1 MLNYRLNLGLIF
13 ALSASPALADLTA
26 EEVLA
31 DQLNLLSGYGT
42 IEMATTGTV
51 SHAGGLTVDGFLG
64 SYRDEDDDTNVE
76 IRIDGVDLV
85 ELPDGSVRVVY
96 PDQLRFTVSSMAD
109 GEPKEVTLTI
119 DLVGMSHIVS
129 GSAEDLRH
137 DISFDNAALGEFAVI
152 PPAKTDDVE
161 MTLAFTDVDAT
172 LRLVDGDV
180 PERSLRFDI
189 GSLQMAV
196 ATLLPDGIEG
206 VRAALPNDQTSEFD
220 SIDMTLDLTNAA
232 GTIGY
237 VADEVPHHTMDLR
250 FDLFDWKQNMQ
261 AEGIEGMNL
270 NMSAEDFALRYD
282 VALSIEAMQK
292 SFSDAIMQGQR
303 VSGAIS
309 YARMVYDLDVIAP
322 EGPVRMASSG
332 GNTRADFSLGSS
344 GIALESMAADTVV
357 EISGPMRELFP
368 LGQVGYEVRSTE
380 FNMNMPILPSEDT
393 QPFALK
399 LAIEGLTTAEE
410 VWSLFDPTQRLP
422 RDPVDLVIDMEGQA
436 VVTSDVFDD
445 DTRMPFQNSQVTL
458 NALRLAVAGA
468 VLTGSGS
475 VIDKSTPGNPA
486 GIGTLSTRL
495 TGANTLLDTLV
506 DMGLLPNEQ
515 AMAARMALGVVARA
529 GDGPDTLVS
538 TIEIKEDGSISA
550 NGQRIK

>member
-1 MLNYRLNLGLIF
+1 
-13 ALSASPALADLTA
+13 
-26 EEVLA
+26 
-31 DQLNLLSGYGT
+31 
-42 IEMATTGTV
+42 
-51 SHAGGLTVDGFLG
+51 
-64 SYRDEDDDTNVE
+64 
-76 IRIDGVDLV
+76 
-85 ELPDGSVRVVY
+85 
-96 PDQLRFTVSSMAD
+96 
-109 GEPKEVTLTI
+109 
-119 DLVGMSHIVS
+119 
-129 GSAEDLRH
+129 
-137 DISFDNAALGEFAVI
+137 
-152 PPAKTDDVE
+152 
-161 MTLAFTDVDAT
+161 
-172 LRLVDGDV
+172 
-180 PERSLRFDI
+180 
-189 GSLQMAV
+189 
-196 ATLLPDGIEG
+196 
-206 VRAALPNDQTSEFD
+206 
-220 SIDMTLDLTNAA
+220 
-232 GTIGY
+232 
-237 VADEVPHHTMDLR
+237 
-250 FDLFDWKQNMQ
+250 
-261 AEGIEGMNL
+261 
-270 NMSAEDFALRYD
+270 
-282 VALSIEAMQK
+282 
-292 SFSDAIMQGQR
+292 
-303 VSGAIS
+303 
-309 YARMVYDLDVIAP
+309 
-322 EGPVRMASSG
+322 MASSG

-410 VWSLFDPTQRLP
+410 VWSLFDPTQRLS

-515 AMAARMALGVVARA
+515 AMAARSEGA
-529 GDGPDTLVS
+529 GDTEITVIIEGAQRTFTMSKGHSVLEAAVS
-538 TIEIKEDGSISA
+538 
-550 NGQRIK
+550 NGQDAPFSCKAGVCSTCMGKLIEGEVEMLTNHALEDYEVERGYILTCQSYPLTDKIVVDYDTH